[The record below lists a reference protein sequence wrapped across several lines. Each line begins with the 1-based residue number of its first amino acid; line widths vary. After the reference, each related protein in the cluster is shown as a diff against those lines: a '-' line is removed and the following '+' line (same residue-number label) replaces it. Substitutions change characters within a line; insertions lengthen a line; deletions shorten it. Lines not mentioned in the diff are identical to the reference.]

1 VREREDGELI
11 MAWKRIYEA
20 DLLIQISGDELEAI
34 RAAALAENQADPV
47 IETIDQVTREVRGF
61 VAACAANSLDRD
73 KLKIPDELIGH
84 AVAIIVPRLCG
95 RVAGLAIDKEKV
107 RSDALK
113 TAMAVLQAVAACKF
127 AIVQTETPTEEEVGA
142 AEPRFPTTERTRR
155 FDRESSQD
163 GI

>member
-1 VREREDGELI
+1 

-47 IETIDQVTREVRGF
+47 IETIDQVSREVRGF

-84 AVAIIVPRLCG
+84 AVALIVPRLCA
-95 RVAGLAIDKEKV
+95 RVAGLAIDREKERKAAAD
-107 RSDALK
+107 R
-113 TAMAVLQAVAACKF
+113 AMHVLQAVAACKF

-155 FDRESSQD
+155 FDRECSQD